1 MNDFSFQ
8 RLSKKGV
15 FCCGKLSIFVT
26 NMIAENTIREK
37 FQRSEDN
44 PFFENVIE
52 SKDRYVA
59 KNMTNP

>member
-1 MNDFSFQ
+1 
-8 RLSKKGV
+8 
-15 FCCGKLSIFVT
+15 
-26 NMIAENTIREK
+26 MIAENTIREK